1 MGDVLTKYII
11 ITGGVVSSIGKGIT
25 SASIGRILRS
35 HGLKVGAIKID
46 PYLNWDSG
54 TLNPYQHGEV
64 FVTYDGMES
73 DLDLGHYER
82 FLDVE
87 LPGVS
92 NITTGKV
99 YQTVIEKERNGD
111 FLGACVQ
118 IIPHITDEIKSM
130 IRKTA
135 EMNDYDIIL
144 IELGG
149 TVGDIESQ
157 PFLEALRQ
165 LRNEEGHD
173 NVMFVHVTFIPYL
186 NAAGEFKTKPTQHST
201 KELRSTGINPDMIVC
216 RSQEPID
223 NNLKRKIAHFCDVSN
238 DAVVN
243 APDAPSI
250 YEVPLTLDKENVG
263 KFIANRIKLDVDIDS
278 TNLDEW
284 KTIVKSLQKNDP
296 VVKIAI
302 VGKYIELEDSY
313 ISIREALL
321 HAAAKIGIKVDI
333 SYVDSDVDT
342 LNDDALDSFDGI
354 LIPGGF
360 GERGVEGKLA
370 AVEYALE
377 NDVPI
382 FGICLGMHSMVIQFA
397 RRNGMDNANS
407 TEFDKTT
414 KYPVIDLMEKQ
425 KEIKKMG
432 GTMRL
437 GSYKTKIIK
446 NNRSNRQD
454 ILKNTQEEPNTNN
467 ALSKNMKNE
476 STKAY
481 LSYNQDEILER
492 HRHRFEFN
500 NEFREELE
508 KKGLTISGTSPDDF
522 LVEIIE
528 LSDHP
533 WFLGCQFHP
542 EFKSRPNNAHP
553 LFVSFVEAAFKHSIE
568 NKN

>member
-1 MGDVLTKYII
+1 MIFLTKYII

-35 HGLKVGAIKID
+35 YGLKVGAIKID
-46 PYLNWDSG
+46 PYLNRDSG

-64 FVTYDGMES
+64 FVTYDGMEC

-99 YQTVIEKERNGD
+99 YQSVIDKERKGE

-130 IRKTA
+130 VRKTSGI
-135 EMNDYDIIL
+135 EDYDVVL

-223 NNLKRKIAHFCDVSN
+223 EDFKRKIAHFCDVAPN
-238 DAVVN
+238 AVVN

-250 YEVPLTLDKENVG
+250 YEIPLTLANEDVG
-263 KFIANRIKLDVDIDS
+263 KFVADRINLDVDNESAD
-278 TNLDEW
+278 LDQW
-284 KTIVKSLQKNDP
+284 KTTVKSLQKQDP
-296 VVKIAI
+296 VVTIAI
-302 VGKYIELEDSY
+302 IGKYIELEDSY
-313 ISIREALL
+313 ISIRESLL
-321 HAAAKIGIKVDI
+321 HAAAEVGVKLDLKYISSDI
-333 SYVDSDVDT
+333 DE
-342 LNDDALDSFDGI
+342 LNQNELKSLDGI

-360 GERGVEGKLA
+360 GERGVEGKLD
-370 AVEYALE
+370 AVEYAIVNEL
-377 NDVPI
+377 PI
-382 FGICLGMHSMVIQFA
+382 FGICLGMHSMVIQYA
-397 RRNGMDNANS
+397 RRNNMEDANS
-407 TEFDKTT
+407 TEFNKDTNF
-414 KYPVIDLMEKQ
+414 PVIDLMEEQ
-425 KEIKKMG
+425 KKIKDMG

-437 GSYKTKIIK
+437 GSYDCKLIV
-446 NNRSNRQD
+446 D
-454 ILKNTQEEPNTNN
+454 
-467 ALSKNMKNE
+467 
-476 STKAY
+476 TKAY
-481 LSYNQDEILER
+481 NSYNSKSVPNDEKQIEER
-492 HRHRFEFN
+492 HRHRYEFN
-500 NEFREELE
+500 NEFKDKLQEA
-508 KKGLTISGTSPDDF
+508 GLVISGVSPDDF
-522 LVEIIE
+522 LVEIVE
-528 LSDHP
+528 LPDHP

-542 EFKSRPNNAHP
+542 EFKSRPNKAHP
-553 LFVSFVEAAFKHSIE
+553 LFVSFMDAAAKYSKN
-568 NKN
+568 NK